1 MDELV
6 TLGWAMIPYVLT
18 IIVVVAFLWGS
29 HKVLLGNKSLS
40 KEAKLPRKIILL
52 VLYIMGVIVIASA
65 LPVTESTRN
74 QVISLIGLLL
84 SGVIA
89 FSSTT
94 IVANIMAGVVLRFT
108 QPFRTGDFIRV
119 DGFFGRVTEKGVFDT
134 EIQTEQRELISF
146 TNSYLMS
153 HPLQVVRSSG
163 TIISASLSLGYDIH
177 HSRIEPLLIKA
188 AELSE
193 LEGPF
198 VQITE
203 LGDHA
208 ITYRISGLLTEVK
221 SMISSRSKLYTNIL
235 DCLHEEK
242 VEIVSPKFMNQ
253 RKLPDGEAVIP
264 HSDTTGAQATSG
276 TQNAEETLAEAGVN
290 SEAGMGGEAGMSI
303 AAGQNNIADQTT
315 NPESALSKDTVAETK
330 STKQPKAKEKIPAES
345 MPEDIIFDKAEEA
358 VAKEQ
363 SEMDL
368 LEKISRLETELKE
381 AEGES
386 KDLIKNKINRLLERI
401 KALHDKE
408 NKSDET

>member
-1 MDELV
+1 MDELI

-40 KEAKLPRKIILL
+40 TEAKLPRKIILL
-52 VLYIMGVIVIASA
+52 VLYVMGVIVIASA

-74 QVISLIGLLL
+74 QVISLIGILL
-84 SGVIA
+84 SGVLA

-94 IVANIMAGVVLRFT
+94 IVANIMAGIVLKFT

-119 DGFFGRVTEKGVFDT
+119 EGFFGRVTEKGVLDT

-163 TIISASLSLGYDIH
+163 TIISASLSLGYDLH

-198 VQITE
+198 VQILE

-208 ITYRISGLLTEVK
+208 ITYRISGLLTEVT
-221 SMISSRSKLYTNIL
+221 SMISSRSKLYANIL

-242 VEIVSPKFMNQ
+242 IEIVSPGFMNQ
-253 RKLPDGEAVIP
+253 RKLADDSVIVPAQGLANKTSAKAEQEASTMAIA
-264 HSDTTGAQATSG
+264 GAPSATKASSG
-276 TQNAEETLAEAGVN
+276 KADAGKVEEAKSAKDKAAEDKVLVE
-290 SEAGMGGEAGMSI
+290 
-303 AAGQNNIADQTT
+303 
-315 NPESALSKDTVAETK
+315 ESK
-330 STKQPKAKEKIPAES
+330 
-345 MPEDIIFDKAEEA
+345 PEDIIFDKAEEA

-363 SEMDL
+363 TEKEML
-368 LEKISRLETELKE
+368 LKITKLELDLKE
-381 AEGES
+381 AKGDAKQVL
-386 KDLIKNKINRLLERI
+386 KDKINRLHTSI
-401 KALHDKE
+401 KELQEAKPE
-408 NKSDET
+408 SDET